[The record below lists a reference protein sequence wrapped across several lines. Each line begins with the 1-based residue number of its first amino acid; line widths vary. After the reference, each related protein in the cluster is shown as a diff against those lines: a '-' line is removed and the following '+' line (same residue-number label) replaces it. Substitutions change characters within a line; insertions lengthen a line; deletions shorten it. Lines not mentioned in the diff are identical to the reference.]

1 MAVKT
6 KIKKDQLGLYTIC
19 GGYISRPFYGTQFEE
34 GDSVNTHHFGG
45 SIRGGVTLCNQKETH
60 NFKKGGIFEYWV
72 TTGIANYEYKKREFE
87 KGFEN
92 LFGGNYE
99 TFEEY
104 LYLNTEWYRK
114 QDQHLEKTYKEHN
127 LAFIR
132 EGRLNKILKDL

>member
-6 KIKKDQLGLYTIC
+6 KIKKDELGLYTIC

-34 GDSVNTHHFGG
+34 GDSVNTHHFDG
-45 SIRGGVTLCNQKETH
+45 STQGGVTICDRRETH
-60 NFKKGGIFEYWV
+60 NFKKSGIFEYWI
-72 TTGIANYEYKKREFE
+72 TTGIANYEYKKREFK

-92 LFGGNYE
+92 LFGRKYE

-114 QDQHLEKTYKEHN
+114 QNQHLEKTLKDHN
-127 LAFIR
+127 KAFIR
-132 EGRLNKILKDL
+132 DGKLNKLLGL